1 MRLCT
6 STAACA
12 LAATLAV
19 THGAG
24 AQQVP
29 DSISA
34 QNVPEVPRSLVEGLN
49 RYQNIRLASFQDWS
63 PDGRGLLILTRFAE
77 TNQVHRVAAPLG
89 DREQVTFL
97 RERVGAA
104 RARPG
109 LRQILYSTDEG
120 GAENFQLSLLDLA
133 TGEAVRVTDGRSRNV
148 SPRWSRSGRFVAWS
162 SNARNGKDMDL
173 WVADPAAP
181 SSARLLKQV
190 SGEWIAA
197 DWSPDDHTIAA
208 VEFLSA
214 NESYVHTI
222 DVATGATQ
230 DLTPRAAPGAETV
243 FYGDVLFA
251 KGGRSLYW
259 TTDAGSEFQRL
270 SRYDLQTKASKVL
283 TSSISWNVE
292 DFDLSDDGRLMAFS
306 TNEDGLSRLH
316 FLETETDRELP
327 APNLPA
333 AEIGRMG
340 FRPGSKELGFTMT
353 SAGIPSDAYSYD
365 VTTKT
370 LTRWTR
376 SETGGLDPAGFPEPE
391 LIHFKSFDGRQ
402 IPGLLY
408 KPGGKFHAPFP
419 VVINIHGGPEGQS
432 RPGFLGRTAYVVREL
447 GIAMVYP
454 NVRGSTGY
462 GKTYLK
468 LDNGMKRE
476 DTVADIGALLDWI
489 KTRPELDASRIA
501 VTGGSYGG
509 YMTLAT
515 MTHYS
520 DRLRCGMESVG
531 ISNFLS
537 FLKNTQDYRRDLR
550 RAEYGDERD
559 PAMKEFLER
568 ISPLTSVR
576 KITRPLLVAAGQNDP
591 RVPVTE
597 SEQIVTAVRGNGVPV
612 WYILGKNEGH
622 GFQKRNNQ
630 DYLQAAQVLFLQRFL
645 LAEKP

>member
-1 MRLCT
+1 MRLLT
-6 STAACA
+6 SAAACA
-12 LAATLAV
+12 LAAILA
-19 THGAG
+19 AIRPAA

-34 QNVPEVPRSLVEGLN
+34 QDVPAVPRQLVNDLN

-77 TNQVHRVAAPLG
+77 TNQVHRVAAPLA

-97 RERVGAA
+97 RERVGET

-109 LRQILYSTDEG
+109 TRQLLYSTDEG
-120 GAENFQLSLLDLA
+120 GAENFQLSLQDLG
-133 TGEAVRVTDGRSRNV
+133 TGEGVRVTDGRSRNV
-148 SPRWSRSGRFVAWS
+148 SPRWSRSGKWLAWS

-173 WVADPAAP
+173 WVADAATPA
-181 SSARLLKQV
+181 SARLLKEV
-190 SGEWIAA
+190 SGEWVVA
-197 DWSPDDHTIAA
+197 DWSPDDKTVAA
-208 VEFLSA
+208 IEFLSA
-214 NESYVHTI
+214 NESYVHLVE
-222 DVATGATQ
+222 VATGATR
-230 DLTPRAAPGAETV
+230 DLTPRRAAGAEPV
-243 FYGDVLFA
+243 FYGNVRFA
-251 KGGRSLYW
+251 RDGRSLYW
-259 TTDAGSEFQRL
+259 TTDAGSEFHRL
-270 SRYDLQTKASKVL
+270 YRFDPQAGTSKVL
-283 TSSISWNVE
+283 TTGISWDVE
-292 DFDLSDDGRLMAFS
+292 DFELSDDGRILAFS
-306 TNEDGLSRLH
+306 TNEDGLSHLH
-316 FLETETDRELP
+316 FLETETERGLP

-391 LIHFKSFDGRQ
+391 LIHFKSFDGRP
-402 IPGLLY
+402 IPAFLY

-432 RPGFLGRTAYVVREL
+432 RPGFLGRTAYLVREL
-447 GIAMVYP
+447 GIAIVYP

-476 DTVADIGALLDWI
+476 DSVADIGALLDWI

-520 DRLRCGMESVG
+520 DRLRCGMETVG

-550 RAEYGDERD
+550 RAEYGDERE
-559 PAMKEFLER
+559 PAVREFLER
-568 ISPLTSVR
+568 VSPLTSVR
-576 KITRPLLVAAGQNDP
+576 KIARPLLVAAGQNDP

-597 SEQIVTAVRGNGVPV
+597 SEQIVTAVRGNGIAV